1 MASLKVFIFIKC
13 VYIRKGVLKTFM
25 IYGYARVSSKEQT
38 LERQLKILKEKGVD
52 IANIFTEFAS
62 GKTFKDRIEYQRLLE
77 KCKVGDTIYFTALDR
92 FSRNILETSK
102 QLEILE
108 NRGIKAVFI
117 AEGISTEM
125 QGISKLIITVFSWVA
140 EQERQALL
148 ERQKQ
153 GYKALKKDD
162 KGRMISNRTGKVI
175 GRRELILDSRQLK
188 LLEDYKSGK
197 INITKVELAKLLG
210 ISRSVLY
217 KKILVNEVS

>member
-13 VYIRKGVLKTFM
+13 VYIRKGVLNTFM

-38 LERQLKILKEKGVD
+38 LERQLKILKENGVPKE
-52 IANIFTEFAS
+52 NIYKEFAS
-62 GKTFKDRIEYQRLLE
+62 GKSFTDRVEYKRLLE
-77 KCKVGDTIYFTALDR
+77 NCSVGDTIIFTSLDR
-92 FSRNILETSK
+92 FSRNILETTK
-102 QLEILE
+102 ALEILE
-108 NRGIKAVFI
+108 KRGIKAKFLK
-117 AEGISTEM
+117 EGISTEM

-175 GRRELILDSRQLK
+175 GRRELILDSRQQK

-197 INITKVELAKLLG
+197 INITKTELAKLLG

-217 KKILVNEVS
+217 KKILNEVS

>member
-13 VYIRKGVLKTFM
+13 VYIRKGVLNTFM

-52 IANIFTEFAS
+52 MANIFKEFAS
-62 GKTFKDRIEYQRLLE
+62 GKSFKNRIEYERLLE
-77 KCKVGDTIYFTALDR
+77 KCKVGDTIYFASLDR
-92 FSRNILETSK
+92 FSRNIVETTK
-102 QLEILE
+102 QLETLE

-125 QGISKLIITVFSWVA
+125 QGVAKLIISIFSWVA
-140 EQERQALL
+140 EQERELIK
-148 ERQKQ
+148 ERQRQ

>member
-13 VYIRKGVLKTFM
+13 VYIRKGVLNTIM
-25 IYGYARVSSKEQT
+25 IFGYARVSSKEQT
-38 LERQLKILKEKGVD
+38 LERQLKILKENGVPKE
-52 IANIFTEFAS
+52 NIYKEFAS
-62 GKTFKDRIEYQRLLE
+62 GKSFTDRVEYKRLLE
-77 KCKVGDTIYFTALDR
+77 NCAVGDTIIFTSLDR
-92 FSRNILETSK
+92 FSRNILETTK
-102 QLEILE
+102 ALEILE
-108 NRGIKAVFI
+108 KRGIKAKFLK
-117 AEGISTEM
+117 EGISTEM

-140 EQERQALL
+140 EQERELIK
-148 ERQKQ
+148 ERQRQ

-217 KKILVNEVS
+217 KKILNEVS

>member
-52 IANIFTEFAS
+52 MANIFKEFAS
-62 GKTFKDRIEYQRLLE
+62 GKSFKNRIEYERLLE
-77 KCKVGDTIYFTALDR
+77 KCKVGDTIYFASLDR
-92 FSRNILETSK
+92 FSRNIVETTK
-102 QLEILE
+102 QLETLE

-125 QGISKLIITVFSWVA
+125 QGVAKLIISIFSWVA
-140 EQERQALL
+140 EQERELIK
-148 ERQKQ
+148 ERQRQ
-153 GYKALKKDD
+153 GYNALAKDN
-162 KGRMISNRTGKVI
+162 KGRMISSKTGKPV
-175 GRRELILDSRQLK
+175 GRKEISLDSRQLK

>member
-13 VYIRKGVLKTFM
+13 VYIRKGVLNTFM

-38 LERQLKILKEKGVD
+38 LERQLKILREKGVD

-77 KCKVGDTIYFTALDR
+77 KCKVGDTIYFTSLDR
-92 FSRNILETSK
+92 FSRNITETSK

-125 QGISKLIITVFSWVA
+125 LGVSKLIISIFSWVA
-140 EQERQALL
+140 DQERQALL

-188 LLEDYKSGK
+188 LLEDYKTGK

-217 KKILVNEVS
+217 KKVLVNEVS

>member
-13 VYIRKGVLKTFM
+13 VYIRNGVLKTFM

-52 IANIFTEFAS
+52 MANIFKEFAS
-62 GKTFKDRIEYQRLLE
+62 GKSFKNRIEYERLLE
-77 KCKVGDTIYFTALDR
+77 KCKVGDTIYFASLDR
-92 FSRNILETSK
+92 FSRNIVETTK
-102 QLEILE
+102 QLETLE
-108 NRGIKAVFI
+108 NRGIKAIFI

-125 QGISKLIITVFSWVA
+125 QGVAKLIISIFSWVA
-140 EQERQALL
+140 EQERELIK
-148 ERQKQ
+148 ERQRQ
-153 GYKALKKDD
+153 GYNALAKDN
-162 KGRMISNRTGKVI
+162 KGRMISSKTGKPV
-175 GRRELILDSRQLK
+175 GRKEISLDSRQLK

>member
-77 KCKVGDTIYFTALDR
+77 KCKVGDTIYFTSLDR
-92 FSRNILETSK
+92 FSRNITETSK

-125 QGISKLIITVFSWVA
+125 LGVSKLIISIFSWVA
-140 EQERQALL
+140 EQERQTLL

-197 INITKVELAKLLG
+197 INITKTELAKLLG

-217 KKILVNEVS
+217 KKVLVNEVS

>member
-38 LERQLKILKEKGVD
+38 LERQLKILREKGVD

-77 KCKVGDTIYFTALDR
+77 KCKVGDTIYFTSLDR
-92 FSRNILETSK
+92 FSRNITETSK

-125 QGISKLIITVFSWVA
+125 LGVSKLIISIFSWVA
-140 EQERQALL
+140 DQERQALL

-217 KKILVNEVS
+217 KKVLVNEVS

>member
-13 VYIRKGVLKTFM
+13 VYIRKWVLKTFM

-38 LERQLKILKEKGVD
+38 LERQLKILREKGVD

-77 KCKVGDTIYFTALDR
+77 KCKVGDTIYFTSLDR
-92 FSRNILETSK
+92 FSRNITETSK

-125 QGISKLIITVFSWVA
+125 LGVSKLIISIFSWVA
-140 EQERQALL
+140 DQERQALL

-217 KKILVNEVS
+217 KKVLVNEVS

>member
-1 MASLKVFIFIKC
+1 M
-13 VYIRKGVLKTFM
+13 
-25 IYGYARVSSKEQT
+25 
-38 LERQLKILKEKGVD
+38 
-52 IANIFTEFAS
+52 
-62 GKTFKDRIEYQRLLE
+62 E
-77 KCKVGDTIYFTALDR
+77 KCKVGDTIYFTSLDR
-92 FSRNILETSK
+92 FSRNITETSK

-125 QGISKLIITVFSWVA
+125 LGVSKLIISIFSWVA
-140 EQERQALL
+140 DQERQALL

-188 LLEDYKSGK
+188 LLEDYKTGK

-217 KKILVNEVS
+217 KKVLVNEVS

>member
-13 VYIRKGVLKTFM
+13 VYIRKGVLNTFM

-52 IANIFTEFAS
+52 MANIFKEFAS
-62 GKTFKDRIEYQRLLE
+62 GKSFKNRIEYERLLE
-77 KCKVGDTIYFTALDR
+77 KCKVGDTIYFASLDR
-92 FSRNILETSK
+92 FSRNIVETTK
-102 QLEILE
+102 QLETLE

-125 QGISKLIITVFSWVA
+125 QGVAKLIISIFSWVA
-140 EQERQALL
+140 EQERELIK
-148 ERQKQ
+148 ERQRQ
-153 GYKALKKDD
+153 GYNALAKDN
-162 KGRMISNRTGKVI
+162 KGRMISSKTGKPV
-175 GRRELILDSRQLK
+175 GRKEISLDSRQLK

>member
-1 MASLKVFIFIKC
+1 
-13 VYIRKGVLKTFM
+13 M

-52 IANIFTEFAS
+52 MANIFKEFAS
-62 GKTFKDRIEYQRLLE
+62 GKSFKNRIEYERLLE
-77 KCKVGDTIYFTALDR
+77 KCKVGDTIYFASLDR
-92 FSRNILETSK
+92 FSRNIVETTK
-102 QLEILE
+102 QLETLE

-125 QGISKLIITVFSWVA
+125 QGVAKLIISIFSWVA
-140 EQERQALL
+140 EQERELIK
-148 ERQKQ
+148 ERQRQ

>member
-38 LERQLKILKEKGVD
+38 LERQLKILREKGVD

-77 KCKVGDTIYFTALDR
+77 KCKVGDTIYFTSLDR
-92 FSRNILETSK
+92 FSRNITETSK

-125 QGISKLIITVFSWVA
+125 LGVSKLIISIFSWVA
-140 EQERQALL
+140 DQERQALL
-148 ERQKQ
+148 EKQKQ

-217 KKILVNEVS
+217 KKVLVNEVS

>member
-1 MASLKVFIFIKC
+1 MPTLSL
-13 VYIRKGVLKTFM
+13 RM
-25 IYGYARVSSKEQT
+25 
-38 LERQLKILKEKGVD
+38 
-52 IANIFTEFAS
+52 
-62 GKTFKDRIEYQRLLE
+62 
-77 KCKVGDTIYFTALDR
+77 
-92 FSRNILETSK
+92 
-102 QLEILE
+102 E

-125 QGISKLIITVFSWVA
+125 LGVSKLIISIFSWVA
-140 EQERQALL
+140 EQERQTLL

-197 INITKVELAKLLG
+197 INITKTELAKLLG

-217 KKILVNEVS
+217 KKILNEVSQ

>member
-1 MASLKVFIFIKC
+1 
-13 VYIRKGVLKTFM
+13 M

-38 LERQLKILKEKGVD
+38 LERQLKILQEKGID
-52 IANIFTEFAS
+52 KTNIYKEFAS

-77 KCKVGDTIYFTALDR
+77 KCQVGDIIYFTSLDR
-92 FSRNILETSK
+92 FSRNIAETTK
-102 QLEILE
+102 QLETLE
-108 NRGIKAVFI
+108 KRGIKAVFI

-125 QGISKLIITVFSWVA
+125 LGVSKLIISIFSWVA
-140 EQERQALL
+140 DQERQALL

-217 KKILVNEVS
+217 KKVLVNEVS

>member
-13 VYIRKGVLKTFM
+13 VYIRKGVLNTIM
-25 IYGYARVSSKEQT
+25 IFGYARVSSKEQT
-38 LERQLKILKEKGVD
+38 LERQLKILKENGVPKE
-52 IANIFTEFAS
+52 NIYKEFAS
-62 GKTFKDRIEYQRLLE
+62 GKSFTDRVEYKRLLE
-77 KCKVGDTIYFTALDR
+77 NCAVGDTIIFTSLDR
-92 FSRNILETSK
+92 FSRNILETTK
-102 QLEILE
+102 ALEILE
-108 NRGIKAVFI
+108 KRGIKAKFLK
-117 AEGISTEM
+117 EGISTEM

-175 GRRELILDSRQLK
+175 GRRELILDSRQQK

-197 INITKVELAKLLG
+197 INITKTELAKLLG

>member
-38 LERQLKILKEKGVD
+38 LERQLKILREKGVD

-77 KCKVGDTIYFTALDR
+77 KCKVGDTIYFTSLDR
-92 FSRNILETSK
+92 FSRNITETSK

-125 QGISKLIITVFSWVA
+125 LGVSKLIISIFSWVA
-140 EQERQALL
+140 DQERQALL

-188 LLEDYKSGK
+188 LLEDYKTGK

-217 KKILVNEVS
+217 KKVLVNEVS

>member
-13 VYIRKGVLKTFM
+13 VYIRKGVLNTFM

-52 IANIFTEFAS
+52 MANIFKEFAS
-62 GKTFKDRIEYQRLLE
+62 GKSFKNRIEYERLLE
-77 KCKVGDTIYFTALDR
+77 KCKVGDTIYFASLDR
-92 FSRNILETSK
+92 FSRNIVETTK
-102 QLEILE
+102 QLETLE

-125 QGISKLIITVFSWVA
+125 QGVAKLIISIFSWVA
-140 EQERQALL
+140 EQERELIK
-148 ERQKQ
+148 ERQRQ
-153 GYKALKKDD
+153 GYNALAKDN

-217 KKILVNEVS
+217 KKILNEVS

>member
-38 LERQLKILKEKGVD
+38 LERQLKILREKGVD

-77 KCKVGDTIYFTALDR
+77 KCKVGDTIYFTSLDR
-92 FSRNILETSK
+92 FSRNITETSK

-125 QGISKLIITVFSWVA
+125 LGVSKLIISIFSWVA
-140 EQERQALL
+140 DQERQALL

-162 KGRMISNRTGKVI
+162 KCRMISNRTGKVI

-217 KKILVNEVS
+217 KKVLVNEVS

>member
-13 VYIRKGVLKTFM
+13 VYIRKGVLNTFM

-52 IANIFTEFAS
+52 IANIFKEFAS
-62 GKTFKDRIEYQRLLE
+62 GKSFKNRIEYERLLE
-77 KCKVGDTIYFTALDR
+77 KCKVGDTIYFASLDR
-92 FSRNILETSK
+92 FSRNIVETTK
-102 QLEILE
+102 QLETLE

-125 QGISKLIITVFSWVA
+125 QGVAKLIISIFSWVA
-140 EQERQALL
+140 EQERELIK
-148 ERQKQ
+148 ERQRQ
-153 GYKALKKDD
+153 GYNALAKDN
-162 KGRMISNRTGKVI
+162 KGRMISSKTGKPV
-175 GRRELILDSRQLK
+175 GRKEISLDSRQLK

>member
-1 MASLKVFIFIKC
+1 MASLKVFLFIKC

-77 KCKVGDTIYFTALDR
+77 KCKVGDTIYFTSLDR
-92 FSRNILETSK
+92 FSRNITETSK

-125 QGISKLIITVFSWVA
+125 LGVSKLIISIFSWVA
-140 EQERQALL
+140 EQERQTLL

-197 INITKVELAKLLG
+197 INITKTELAKLLG

-217 KKILVNEVS
+217 KKILNEVSQ